1 MEEIWMRCWDSV
13 DESKVSSHN
22 SPVEQ
27 LVTVTSISPRSDAT
41 EVQTA
46 ESMP

>member
-27 LVTVTSISPRSDAT
+27 LVTVTSISPRSVET
-41 EVQTA
+41 VVWIA